1 MPVAVGFRVFFAF
14 SGGDGGYPAR
24 KLDASNPSGGRYA
37 WELSPKAQN
46 LA

>member
-1 MPVAVGFRVFFAF
+1 MPVAVGFPAFFAF
-14 SGGDGGYPAR
+14 SGGDGGYTAR